1 MCCLRRQDVRGGR
14 RDESTASISGVTR
27 EFSPVAGDCSHL
39 RGSSSRSWMDLSF
52 DMKSVSLAPAAAQV
66 RKSRRGPRSRSSQYG
81 GVILYRGTGGF
92 DTAHAAARYHDNAYT
107 PPLSRL
113 EVVENIVKFGT
124 TTLGNSYQHVLR
136 SGFHNAKSDRAIRVS
151 FKVIPSVFI
160 FGLFYLI
167 QHLATE

>member
-1 MCCLRRQDVRGGR
+1 MRLIHSFTKEVHTFVAKVFFNVLLASARRFDILKVRGGG

-92 DTAHAAARYHDNAYT
+92 DTAHAAASFGFLFSPEAEATTYHC
-107 PPLSRL
+107 S
-113 EVVENIVKFGT
+113 
-124 TTLGNSYQHVLR
+124 TLFHV
-136 SGFHNAKSDRAIRVS
+136 
-151 FKVIPSVFI
+151 P
-160 FGLFYLI
+160 
-167 QHLATE
+167 